1 MRIKA
6 IAKFNVSN
14 EFGVTLKKIAL
25 EGTPAVYTLFF
36 FDRRAY
42 DTEDDR
48 SFTETFRSER
58 AAREYLDGFAG
69 RHGYVIS

>member
-1 MRIKA
+1 MRVKA
-6 IAKFNVSN
+6 IAKFNVGN

-36 FDRRAY
+36 LDRRAY
-42 DTEDDR
+42 DEDDR

-69 RHGYVIS
+69 LHGYVIS